1 MKPGKQVNMDI
12 MYLYIKEKNVYPQF
26 IKASTQWNG
35 NKKLF
40 CKLCAT
46 ESSYSKYQQAN
57 RCHIMLKYNRYKK
70 L

>member
-1 MKPGKQVNMDI
+1 MSI
-12 MYLYIKEKNVYPQF
+12 YSSSRHLH
-26 IKASTQWNG
+26 NG
-35 NKKLF
+35 METKKLF

-57 RCHIMLKYNRYKK
+57 RCHIMLKYNRYKT